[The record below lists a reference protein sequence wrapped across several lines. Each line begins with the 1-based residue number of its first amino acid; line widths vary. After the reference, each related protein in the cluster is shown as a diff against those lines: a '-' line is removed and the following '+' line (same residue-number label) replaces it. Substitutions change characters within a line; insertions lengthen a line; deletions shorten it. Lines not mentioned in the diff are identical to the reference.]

1 MLNICCEIKG
11 KDLLILMSSKKWF
24 LIFSVCFVVLMIGAG
39 VLYDELSNTVERES
53 LVTTEKNKVTNTP
66 TEPPKQS
73 ESEQTNT
80 TQENEATEETSI
92 APDFTVVDGEGNE
105 HKLSDFFGKPIVLN
119 FWASWCGPCKSEMP
133 DFDEVYAEYKE
144 DIHFLMVNLT
154 DGNRETVS
162 SAKEFIEEQGYS
174 FPVYYDTKLEAMMAY
189 YAYSIPMTFFINAE
203 GEMIAYAQ
211 SAISKEVLLQGIEMI
226 VTVE

>member
-1 MLNICCEIKG
+1 
-11 KDLLILMSSKKWF
+11 MSSKKWF

-53 LVTTEKNKVTNTP
+53 LVTTEKNKVTNAP
-66 TEPPKQS
+66 TETPKQS
-73 ESEQTNT
+73 ESEQTNM
-80 TQENEATEETSI
+80 TQENETTEEETSI

-144 DIHFLMVNLT
+144 DVHFLMVNLT
-154 DGNRETVS
+154 DGHQETIE
-162 SAKEFIEEQGYS
+162 SAKTFIEEQGYS
-174 FPVYYDTKLEAMMAY
+174 FPVYYDTNLEAMMAY
-189 YAYSIPMTFFINAE
+189 SAYSIPMTFFINAE
-203 GEMIAYAQ
+203 GEVVAYAK
-211 SAISKEVLLQGIEMI
+211 SAISKEILLQGIEMI
-226 VTVE
+226 VTIE

>member
-1 MLNICCEIKG
+1 
-11 KDLLILMSSKKWF
+11 MSSKKWF

-39 VLYDELSNTVERES
+39 VLYDGLSDKVERES
-53 LVTTEKNKVTNTP
+53 LVTTEKNEVTNPP
-66 TEPPKQS
+66 TEPPKESKS
-73 ESEQTNT
+73 ENVDN
-80 TQENEATEETSI
+80 TQENEATKEETSI
-92 APDFTVVDGEGNE
+92 APDFTVVDAEGIE

-144 DIHFLMVNLT
+144 DVHFLMVNLT
-154 DGNRETVS
+154 DGHQETIQ

-174 FPVYYDTKLEAMMAY
+174 FPVYYDTNSEAMMAY
-189 YAYSIPMTFFINAE
+189 YAYSIPMTFFIDAE
-203 GEMIAYAQ
+203 GKMVAYAQ

-226 VTVE
+226 YTPE